1 MKRKGTL
8 TQAIVSTV
16 LLYHCALLFC
26 WTSKPY
32 FVFICYWILA
42 QQQSPLFSIV
52 IQYQYDLTTRFTD
65 SIYSLT
71 IFQIHFCGQVLCL
84 NTYRNQRLHNQTI
97 FLFFCFSVVYI
108 IYFLHVL
115 EYIKPPLFKRH
126 VLLQKELC
134 IISKLF
140 IYLKINSRIAHFI

>member
-8 TQAIVSTV
+8 AQAIVSTV

-52 IQYQYDLTTRFTD
+52 LQYQYDLTTRFID

-71 IFQIHFCGQVLCL
+71 IFQIHFCGQVLCP

-97 FLFFCFSVVYI
+97 FLFFCFSVVNI
-108 IYFLHVL
+108 IYFLHMFWSIL
-115 EYIKPPLFKRH
+115 N
-126 VLLQKELC
+126 LL
-134 IISKLF
+134 
-140 IYLKINSRIAHFI
+140 YLKDMCYCVKNCALLANYLSTSK

>member
-52 IQYQYDLTTRFTD
+52 LQYQYDLTTRFID

-71 IFQIHFCGQVLCL
+71 IFQIYFCGQVLCL

-108 IYFLHVL
+108 IYFLHMFWSIL
-115 EYIKPPLFKRH
+115 N
-126 VLLQKELC
+126 LL
-134 IISKLF
+134 
-140 IYLKINSRIAHFI
+140 YLKDMCYCVQNCALLANYLSTSK